1 MDSLHHN
8 LISLSQLCD
17 NQMIVKFTK
26 IGCNIL
32 GEEMRKVL
40 LIGKRAKNNYI
51 MNKFHFNEH
60 KKDTWKCDWL
70 LGHII
75 FIINLKKISTPCD
88 KTSTINLAKNPIV
101 NSCLQH
107 IEVKQHFIRDHA
119 TKDDIELTFVD
130 T

>member
-8 LISLSQLCD
+8 LIRLSQLCD
-17 NQMIVKFTK
+17 NQMIVKFTW
-26 IGCNIL
+26 IGYNIL

-40 LIGKRAKNNYI
+40 LIGKRVKNNYL

-60 KKDTWKCDWL
+60 KQDTWKTNWL
-70 LGHII
+70 LVHII
-75 FIINLKKISTPCD
+75 SIINLKQISTPCD
-88 KTSTINLAKNPIV
+88 KTSTINLAKNSIV

-107 IEVKQHFIRDHA
+107 IEVKKHFIRDHA

-130 T
+130 A